1 MMKRADARLFLLAL
15 LLPQPAFAATPALV
29 FSAHPELRRVTTEV
43 SVTIVPN
50 GKRPEY
56 LFRKTIRPDGG
67 AIAETQWADS
77 RTCEGARAMLAE
89 VHSLPAA
96 RPHLFGIEPTEDLIL
111 VADGTTYRL
120 ESEASPPYGTGR
132 ISLSSNRG
140 TPLAKWVEG
149 AFSVLTSCW
158 KASRS

>member
-1 MMKRADARLFLLAL
+1 MKGADARLFFLAL
-15 LLPQPAFAATPALV
+15 LLPQPALAATPALV
-29 FSAHPELRRVTTEV
+29 FSEHPELRRVTTEV
-43 SVTIVPN
+43 SVTIIPN

-56 LFRKTIRPDGG
+56 LFRKTIRPDGQ
-67 AIAETQWADS
+67 THWADS
-77 RTCEGARAMLAE
+77 RTCEGARAMLAA

-120 ESEASPPYGTGR
+120 ESEASPPYGTRR